1 MHEQGRGVEADHLDH
16 AECHAE
22 GGRQGGAPARRR
34 RQRHRRQDGSRGFPG
49 GSAGD
54 AGHEVP
60 SRRDGDPHAHDSGAA
75 AAGAGQAQP
84 RRHPVEVEPPVYAS
98 DAEVNIVKV
107 SIVCPDGKSH
117 TIKAYKEEASTL
129 REFIRTHK

>member
-1 MHEQGRGVEADHLDH
+1 MLRLSAGSVHTRSNYSNGTSCEHVCSKQYACEFYYGYQYNDDQLEVLVEPDQHRRHVHEQGRGVEADHLDH
-16 AECHAE
+16 AGRHAE

-60 SRRDGDPHAHDSGAA
+60 SRLDGDPHAHDSGAA
-75 AAGAGQAQP
+75 AAGAG
-84 RRHPVEVEPPVYAS
+84 
-98 DAEVNIVKV
+98 
-107 SIVCPDGKSH
+107 
-117 TIKAYKEEASTL
+117 
-129 REFIRTHK
+129 